1 MTSETETMERLANL
15 TAMITKT
22 HEEIA
27 TGMMIDMSEIQD
39 RVQALCEEIQANP
52 PDDPASV
59 EAAIN
64 QMIDHF
70 NSLSKELTAQHKLVG
85 GEFIRKAALSAYKT
99 PKDDR

>member
-1 MTSETETMERLANL
+1 MTSETETIERLANL

-27 TGMMIDMSEIQD
+27 VGKMIDMSDIQG
-39 RVQALCEEIQANP
+39 RVQVLCEEIRANP
-52 PDDPASV
+52 PNDPASV